1 MATFL
6 IAHGAW
12 SAGWAW
18 KKMPGRLRAAG
29 HDMLTP
35 SYTGMGERS
44 HLVSRT
50 INLETHVTDILAVL
64 HYQDLHDVI
73 LVGHSYGGMVASIV
87 ADRARE
93 RLSQLVYVDAFIAEN
108 GKSVFDLQ
116 PPERRERMQK
126 LVAEQGDG
134 WLLPANPMPPD
145 TPEADQA
152 WAVTRRRMQPVGS
165 FEQPAALSAQPYTL
179 PVSYIYCTRTGPD
192 DVFGR
197 FVGRARQEGWQTYD
211 IDASH
216 NPHITAPDA
225 LAKLFVRIAAG

>member
-18 KKMPGRLRAAG
+18 KKMPERLRAAG
-29 HDMLTP
+29 HEIITP
-35 SYTGMGERS
+35 SYTGLGERS

-50 INLETHVTDILAVL
+50 IDLETHVADILAVL
-64 HYQDLHDVI
+64 HYQDLQDII
-73 LVGHSYGGMVASIV
+73 LVGHSYGGMVASVV

-93 RLSQLVYVDAFIAEN
+93 RLSQLVYLDAFIAEN
-108 GKSVFDLQ
+108 GKSLLDLQ
-116 PPERRERMQK
+116 PPERRERMLK
-126 LVAEQGDG
+126 LAAEKGDG
-134 WLLPANPMPPD
+134 WLLTPNPMPPD
-145 TPEADQA
+145 TPQEDQD
-152 WAVTRRRMQPVGS
+152 WAVPRRRMQPLAT
-165 FEQPAALSAQPYTL
+165 FQQPAQLSGQPYTM
-179 PVSYIYCTRTGPD
+179 PVSYIYCTRSGPE

-197 FVGRARQEGWQTYD
+197 SAERARREGWPVYE

-225 LAKLFVRIAAG
+225 LTELFVRIASG